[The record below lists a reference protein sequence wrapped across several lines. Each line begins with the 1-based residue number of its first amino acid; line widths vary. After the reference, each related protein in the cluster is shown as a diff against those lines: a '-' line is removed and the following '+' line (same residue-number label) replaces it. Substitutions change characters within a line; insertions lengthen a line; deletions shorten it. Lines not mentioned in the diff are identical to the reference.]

1 MRINALAQLDFA
13 PENALSHY
21 LGEVRKY
28 PYLDLATE
36 QRLVEEWR
44 SKRAPRALD
53 QLVGS
58 HLRLVIKTAR
68 GYLGYGLPLDDL
80 IAEGNLGLMQA
91 IERFDPAR
99 GFRLSTYAIWW
110 IRAQLQDYVMRAS
123 SLVRMGTTAA
133 QKRLFFN
140 LRRTAAA
147 HGEIKGGD
155 LSPEAVEK
163 IARELGV
170 RQSEVIEMSRR
181 MSGRDASLN
190 ERIDTDGEA
199 ERQDFLVDDR
209 PDQEAE
215 LVHADEMAKRRS
227 VLETALKLL
236 SPRER
241 QIVVERQLNDEP
253 PTLEDLGIHFG
264 VSRERVRQLEARAL
278 AKLGKAVRVE
288 MAALEAP
295 RPAA

>member
-1 MRINALAQLDFA
+1 M
-13 PENALSHY
+13 
-21 LGEVRKY
+21 RKY
-28 PYLDLATE
+28 PYLDLETE
-36 QRLVEEWR
+36 QRLVKRWR
-44 SKRAPRALD
+44 AKRDRAALD
-53 QLVGS
+53 RLVGS

-80 IAEGNLGLMQA
+80 IAEGNLGLMHA

-110 IRAQLQDYVMRAS
+110 IRAQLQDYVMRTS

-140 LRRTAAA
+140 LRRVASA
-147 HGEIKGGD
+147 HGELQGGD
-155 LSPEAVEK
+155 PSPEAVKK

-170 RQSEVIEMSRR
+170 RESEVLDMSRR
-181 MSGRDASLN
+181 MGGRDASLN
-190 ERIDTDGEA
+190 ERLDVDGDA
-199 ERQDFLVDDR
+199 ERQDFLVDDT
-209 PDQEAE
+209 PDQEMRLAD
-215 LVHADEMAKRRS
+215 ADELAKRRS
-227 VLETALKLL
+227 ILATALDTL

-241 QIVVERQLNDEP
+241 QILVERQLSDEP

-278 AKLGKAVRVE
+278 AKIGKVVRSE
-288 MAALEAP
+288 MAELEA
-295 RPAA
+295 RQAAG

>member
-1 MRINALAQLDFA
+1 MRNKALATIAFPVQK
-13 PENALSHY
+13 ALSYY
-21 LGEVRKY
+21 LEEVRKY
-28 PYLDLATE
+28 PYLDQPSE
-36 QRLVEEWR
+36 QRLIAEWR
-44 SKRAPRALD
+44 ERKSASALD

-68 GYLGYGLPLDDL
+68 GFLGYGLPLEDL

-91 IERFDPAR
+91 IERFDPER

-123 SLVRMGTTAA
+123 SVVRMGTTAA

-140 LRRTAAA
+140 LRRVAARE
-147 HGEIKGGD
+147 GEIKGGD
-155 LSPEAVEK
+155 LSPEAVTK

-170 RQSEVIEMSRR
+170 RESEVIEMSRR
-181 MSGRDASLN
+181 LGGRDASLN
-190 ERIDTDGEA
+190 ECLDNEGET
-199 ERQDFLVDDR
+199 ERQELLADDS
-209 PDQEAE
+209 PDQEAILGE
-215 LVHADEMAKRRS
+215 QEEAARRRGA
-227 VLETALKLL
+227 LETALKTL

-241 QIVVERQLNDEP
+241 QIVVERQLKDEP

-278 AKLGKAVRVE
+278 AKLGKAMRVE
-288 MAALEAP
+288 LAALEAP
-295 RPAA
+295 RTAA

>member
-1 MRINALAQLDFA
+1 LSHLDFSSQS
-13 PENALSHY
+13 ALSHY

-28 PYLDLATE
+28 PYLDLETE
-36 QRLVEEWR
+36 QRLVKRWR
-44 SKRAPRALD
+44 AKRDRAALD
-53 QLVGS
+53 RLVGS

-80 IAEGNLGLMQA
+80 IAEGNLGLMHA

-110 IRAQLQDYVMRAS
+110 IRAQLQDYVMRTS

-140 LRRTAAA
+140 LRRVASA
-147 HGEIKGGD
+147 HGELQGGD
-155 LSPEAVEK
+155 PSPEAVKK

-170 RQSEVIEMSRR
+170 RESEVLDMSRR
-181 MSGRDASLN
+181 MGGRDASLN
-190 ERIDTDGEA
+190 ERLDVDGDA
-199 ERQDFLVDDR
+199 ERQDFLVDDT
-209 PDQEAE
+209 PDQEMRLAD
-215 LVHADEMAKRRS
+215 ADELAKRRS
-227 VLETALKLL
+227 ILATALDTL

-241 QIVVERQLNDEP
+241 QILVERQLSDEP

-278 AKLGKAVRVE
+278 AKIGKVVRSE
-288 MAALEAP
+288 MAELEA
-295 RPAA
+295 RQAAG